1 MKAREGVRDLDVRIA
16 LTNTYRHL
24 FYAMVDT
31 VKAPK
36 GLMHYTLPSHDSS
49 IVKGKNN
56 QQDVILKALKD
67 CTKIRSEEANAFAP
81 AYILQKVWPSGLDS
95 WTTKA
100 FRDEF
105 AKNLNLNLLLD
116 AEVAKLRE
124 TIRRGLQ
131 EGQWDLKIGERLYIK
146 TDDSPLTPPDTLE
159 FSDRMVLYRR
169 GILQPPEPKIIEL
182 NAQLMPSTEALKPVR
197 LRWKAKGAVTVQ
209 LYQDG
214 GLIPGEFRPSD
225 EYETQIDQT
234 TLFRLVV
241 DYGNGEIQEKETT
254 VKLVA
259 GTNLTVK
266 NGGGIYGVETVEIPT
281 IFDYQSPIIE
291 LEGTVNSVFTK
302 LMDSCSDRKV
312 QSIESLEIMVSQF
325 VDYRKLGTAISLLSR
340 FKLQIDQRAT
350 IQVGDQFVRV
360 EYQGPVK
367 GFQPFFTPLNALLN
381 SSDVQGNISF
391 KLTIEFQ
398 PAILPHGTEL
408 NQIQQQLNRNPV
420 DRLNLTAKVN
430 Y

>member
-1 MKAREGVRDLDVRIA
+1 
-16 LTNTYRHL
+16 
-24 FYAMVDT
+24 
-31 VKAPK
+31 
-36 GLMHYTLPSHDSS
+36 
-49 IVKGKNN
+49 
-56 QQDVILKALKD
+56 
-67 CTKIRSEEANAFAP
+67 
-81 AYILQKVWPSGLDS
+81 
-95 WTTKA
+95 
-100 FRDEF
+100 
-105 AKNLNLNLLLD
+105 
-116 AEVAKLRE
+116 
-124 TIRRGLQ
+124 
-131 EGQWDLKIGERLYIK
+131 
-146 TDDSPLTPPDTLE
+146 
-159 FSDRMVLYRR
+159 MVLYRR

-360 EYQGPVK
+360 EYQGQSK
-367 GFQPFFTPLNALLN
+367 DFNRFLL
-381 SSDVQGNISF
+381 
-391 KLTIEFQ
+391 L
-398 PAILPHGTEL
+398 
-408 NQIQQQLNRNPV
+408 
-420 DRLNLTAKVN
+420 
-430 Y
+430 